1 MLQKL
6 FTSKTRV
13 KLLTL
18 FIMNPGREM
27 YIREIARTTREN
39 INSIRRELTN
49 LEGIGLLKSERRGNL
64 KYYAVN
70 KKMPIYNELASI
82 ILKTEGVAKELR
94 DSLSEIGVELAFIY
108 GSFANMKAGLDSD
121 IDVFIIGEVDEDD
134 LIIKIGAIEKKLSR
148 EINYILFTVKEFE
161 EREKSKDP
169 FIVNVLRESKIILVG
184 DLSDLRRTRKGRIY
198 KKVACG

>member
-1 MLQKL
+1 MLPKL

-27 YIREIARTTREN
+27 YVREIARTTKEN

-64 KYYAVN
+64 KYYVVN

-94 DSLSEIGVELAFIY
+94 DSLSEIGVEVAFIY
-108 GSFANMKAGLDSD
+108 GSFANMKAGVDSD
-121 IDVFIIGEVDEDD
+121 IDVFIIGEVDEDE
-134 LIIKIGAIEKKLSR
+134 LIIKIGAIEKELSR
-148 EINYILFTVKEFE
+148 EINYVLFTVKEFK
-161 EREKSKDP
+161 EREKNKDP
-169 FIVNVLRESKIILVG
+169 FIVNVLRESKIRLIG
-184 DLSDLRRTRKGRIY
+184 DMSDLRRT
-198 KKVACG
+198 